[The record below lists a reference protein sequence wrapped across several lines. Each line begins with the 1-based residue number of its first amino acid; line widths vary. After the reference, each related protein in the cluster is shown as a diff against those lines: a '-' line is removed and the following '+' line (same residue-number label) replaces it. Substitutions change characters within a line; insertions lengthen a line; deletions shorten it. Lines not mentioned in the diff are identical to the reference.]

1 MPGLQVSEE
10 ELRDLVVNQI
20 WIVDKAEFEKS
31 QAMAKRLGIPIEQTL
46 VERGRIPYKFL
57 LKQLA
62 RTWGVGF
69 VDLKISDVKREALE
83 AIN

>member
-1 MPGLQVSEE
+1 MAGLEVSEE

-20 WIVDKAEFEKS
+20 GIIDQAEFEK
-31 QAMAKRLGIPIEQTL
+31 ARTMAKRLGMPIEQTL

-62 RTWGVGF
+62 RTWGWV
-69 VDLKISDVKREALE
+69 SST
-83 AIN
+83 